1 MWSDVSGPFKDLDL
15 LIDGNFS
22 GQIPLAPDQA
32 NVWNF
37 IGGFLKFV
45 DEGTGYYSWDA
56 NGLLSTTL
64 DKSDLLY
71 KQTVLAEAALQNL
84 SMDAMRLD
92 FKVIDGTRE
101 IRGLIQGKA
110 EVEGKKIDLD
120 YKPKITGDLKEI
132 IEAIDLIK
140 VSS

>member
-1 MWSDVSGPFKDLDL
+1 
-15 LIDGNFS
+15 
-22 GQIPLAPDQA
+22 
-32 NVWNF
+32 
-37 IGGFLKFV
+37 
-45 DEGTGYYSWDA
+45 
-56 NGLLSTTL
+56 
-64 DKSDLLY
+64 
-71 KQTVLAEAALQNL
+71 
-84 SMDAMRLD
+84 MRLD

-140 VSS
+140 FQVNR